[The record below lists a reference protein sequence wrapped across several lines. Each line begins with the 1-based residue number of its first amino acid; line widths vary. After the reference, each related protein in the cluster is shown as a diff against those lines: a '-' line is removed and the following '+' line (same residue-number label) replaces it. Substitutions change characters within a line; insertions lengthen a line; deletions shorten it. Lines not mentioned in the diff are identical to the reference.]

1 MSAPGEAPPEDPV
14 KRETSMTAAVL
25 LRRSLVDK
33 QMVDTEATIKSYEAR
48 QDDTKAQIIRRRN
61 AQAEVYA
68 FVNKRLEE
76 NFDSIAQL
84 ETSINAAEAEGR
96 EARRRFAEE
105 EAAARSANARE
116 IHAHDGEV
124 ERCDGER
131 KALEAF
137 AAERGG
143 LTAHLVAVHARC
155 ELVEEERRAAERSF
169 LGSCEADRKMLTRE
183 AAEAAAQARKVALED
198 AKQKLDKT
206 TRRRIGELSRMK
218 KELALH
224 ASESA
229 KLETANAALKSKV
242 DALSASLRSVRR
254 DHKDLAKRT
263 STRRR
268 KERGDRELQQAE
280 DRDAKTRETRE
291 RTASALAA
299 EDVVRDAAIAALR
312 AELDE
317 ASAER
322 DDAAREAAALRGVHA
337 TTSGDQ
343 DFEVAALFVAAKH
356 ALPPAPRPRTQQIAL
371 PKTRGSSSRTPKTR
385 GAPRT
390 AGGFYASEANKLPR
404 SKRDDFVELLF
415 SHLYQMQQIQFQEQA
430 EAERRAEL
438 LAARRACAG
447 PPLVDGSVADSL
459 SVLSS
464 ATEKFGFDEA
474 SLGSASLD
482 VATISSGGDRSVPPS
497 SRSRES
503 GGSSALPQSVAS
515 GKTTG
520 AMTAETAAVPHQSDV
535 MSLLSVEER
544 SYMSQSLDEGHSVG
558 ELDVDSL
565 VKGAEK
571 TALLRGHTP
580 GSPLGS
586 KRDKP
591 PPGHSKLASSS

>member
-33 QMVDTEATIKSYEAR
+33 QMVDTEATIRSYEER

-105 EAAARSANARE
+105 EAAARSANAKE

-155 ELVEEERRAAERSF
+155 ELIEEERRAAERSF
-169 LGSCEADRKMLTRE
+169 LGSCEADKKMLTRE

-198 AKQKLDKT
+198 AKQKLDKI

-229 KLETANAALKSKV
+229 KLERANAELKSKV

-268 KERGDRELQQAE
+268 KERGDRELRQAE

-322 DDAAREAAALRGVHA
+322 DDAAREAAALRDVH
-337 TTSGDQ
+337 
-343 DFEVAALFVAAKH
+343 
-356 ALPPAPRPRTQQIAL
+356 
-371 PKTRGSSSRTPKTR
+371 SS
-385 GAPRT
+385 
-390 AGGFYASEANKLPR
+390 LW
-404 SKRDDFVELLF
+404 
-415 SHLYQMQQIQFQEQA
+415 
-430 EAERRAEL
+430 
-438 LAARRACAG
+438 RACAH
-447 PPLVDGSVADSL
+447 LM
-459 SVLSS
+459 
-464 ATEKFGFDEA
+464 
-474 SLGSASLD
+474 
-482 VATISSGGDRSVPPS
+482 RSYS
-497 SRSRES
+497 C
-503 GGSSALPQSVAS
+503 ALPLPA
-515 GKTTG
+515 G
-520 AMTAETAAVPHQSDV
+520 AP
-535 MSLLSVEER
+535 
-544 SYMSQSLDEGHSVG
+544 
-558 ELDVDSL
+558 
-565 VKGAEK
+565 
-571 TALLRGHTP
+571 
-580 GSPLGS
+580 
-586 KRDKP
+586 
-591 PPGHSKLASSS
+591 

>member
-1 MSAPGEAPPEDPV
+1 
-14 KRETSMTAAVL
+14 MTAAVL

-105 EAAARSANARE
+105 EAAARSANAKE

-137 AAERGG
+137 AAER
-143 LTAHLVAVHARC
+143 
-155 ELVEEERRAAERSF
+155 AASRPTS
-169 LGSCEADRKMLTRE
+169 SPKMLTRE

-229 KLETANAALKSKV
+229 KLETANAALKAKV
-242 DALSASLRSVRR
+242 DALSASLRS
-254 DHKDLAKRT
+254 
-263 STRRR
+263 
-268 KERGDRELQQAE
+268 
-280 DRDAKTRETRE
+280 
-291 RTASALAA
+291 
-299 EDVVRDAAIAALR
+299 
-312 AELDE
+312 
-317 ASAER
+317 
-322 DDAAREAAALRGVHA
+322 
-337 TTSGDQ
+337 

-385 GAPRT
+385 APRT
-390 AGGFYASEANKLPR
+390 AGASPEANKLPR
-404 SKRDDFVELLF
+404 PKRDDFVELLF

-438 LAARRACAG
+438 LARARG

-474 SLGSASLD
+474 SLGSASS
-482 VATISSGGDRSVPPS
+482 T
-497 SRSRES
+497 
-503 GGSSALPQSVAS
+503 
-515 GKTTG
+515 
-520 AMTAETAAVPHQSDV
+520 
-535 MSLLSVEER
+535 VEER

>member
-33 QMVDTEATIKSYEAR
+33 QMVDTEATIRSYEER

-105 EAAARSANARE
+105 EAAARSANAKE

-131 KALEAF
+131 QALEAF

-155 ELVEEERRAAERSF
+155 ELIEEERRAAERSF
-169 LGSCEADRKMLTRE
+169 LGSCEADKKMLTRE

-198 AKQKLDKT
+198 AKQKLDKI

-268 KERGDRELQQAE
+268 KERGDRELRQAE

-322 DDAAREAAALRGVHA
+322 DDAAREAAALRDVH
-337 TTSGDQ
+337 
-343 DFEVAALFVAAKH
+343 
-356 ALPPAPRPRTQQIAL
+356 
-371 PKTRGSSSRTPKTR
+371 SS
-385 GAPRT
+385 
-390 AGGFYASEANKLPR
+390 LW
-404 SKRDDFVELLF
+404 
-415 SHLYQMQQIQFQEQA
+415 
-430 EAERRAEL
+430 
-438 LAARRACAG
+438 RACAH
-447 PPLVDGSVADSL
+447 LM
-459 SVLSS
+459 
-464 ATEKFGFDEA
+464 
-474 SLGSASLD
+474 
-482 VATISSGGDRSVPPS
+482 RSYS
-497 SRSRES
+497 C
-503 GGSSALPQSVAS
+503 ALPLPA
-515 GKTTG
+515 G
-520 AMTAETAAVPHQSDV
+520 AP
-535 MSLLSVEER
+535 
-544 SYMSQSLDEGHSVG
+544 
-558 ELDVDSL
+558 
-565 VKGAEK
+565 
-571 TALLRGHTP
+571 
-580 GSPLGS
+580 
-586 KRDKP
+586 
-591 PPGHSKLASSS
+591 

>member
-33 QMVDTEATIKSYEAR
+33 QMVDTEATIRSYEER

-105 EAAARSANARE
+105 EAAARSANAKE

-131 KALEAF
+131 QALEAF

-155 ELVEEERRAAERSF
+155 ELIEEERRAAERSF
-169 LGSCEADRKMLTRE
+169 LGSCEADKKMLTRE

-198 AKQKLDKT
+198 AKQKLDKI

-229 KLETANAALKSKV
+229 KLERANAELKSKV

-268 KERGDRELQQAE
+268 KERGDKELRQAE
-280 DRDAKTRETRE
+280 DRDAKMEHD
-291 RTASALAA
+291 
-299 EDVVRDAAIAALR
+299 DVVVRRRLLGHVGELGELR
-312 AELDE
+312 AGRLHRRRRLGQVAELPDGQRDGALEHARVGLVRRRLQEHGDRALLDGHGLVAGADLPEHGAEVDAGRGHGRVVGPAVLLDELHAAPQQLLRVRELAGEGLDEHAGHLLHGLHELDGVGPE
-317 ASAER
+317 ALLEDR
-322 DDAAREAAALRGVHA
+322 
-337 TTSGDQ
+337 
-343 DFEVAALFVAAKH
+343 VAALVHGQRLLH
-356 ALPPAPRPRTQQIAL
+356 ALRVLLSTAVAHGHEQRRDVEVVRPGL
-371 PKTRGSSSRTPKTR
+371 
-385 GAPRT
+385 
-390 AGGFYASEANKLPR
+390 
-404 SKRDDFVELLF
+404 
-415 SHLYQMQQIQFQEQA
+415 
-430 EAERRAEL
+430 RRAMGSRSAEL
-438 LAARRACAG
+438 SAGRRRAR
-447 PPLVDGSVADSL
+447 
-459 SVLSS
+459 
-464 ATEKFGFDEA
+464 A
-474 SLGSASLD
+474 SRRRTRA
-482 VATISSGGDRSVPPS
+482 R
-497 SRSRES
+497 SRSIS
-503 GGSSALPQSVAS
+503 
-515 GKTTG
+515 
-520 AMTAETAAVPHQSDV
+520 
-535 MSLLSVEER
+535 
-544 SYMSQSLDEGHSVG
+544 
-558 ELDVDSL
+558 
-565 VKGAEK
+565 
-571 TALLRGHTP
+571 TP
-580 GSPLGS
+580 
-586 KRDKP
+586 R
-591 PPGHSKLASSS
+591 